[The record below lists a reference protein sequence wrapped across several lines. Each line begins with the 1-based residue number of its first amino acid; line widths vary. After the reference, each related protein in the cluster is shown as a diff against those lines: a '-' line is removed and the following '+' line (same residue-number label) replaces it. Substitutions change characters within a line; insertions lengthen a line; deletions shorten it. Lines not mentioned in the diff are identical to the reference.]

1 LGRRSSRYD
10 EGLFVVEGELLVA
23 EAFDAGWNVI
33 EQFQSIDARDQ
44 FRDGPPVSFLYGDD
58 FKKISDVM
66 SPQGVAAIV
75 SMEPPA
81 KLTKSAMTWCVVCDS
96 IADPGN
102 LGTIMRSAEAAGAST
117 ISLVGN
123 CVDPFSPKVVRA
135 SAGAVFH
142 VQMRLADTYEQLVA
156 QEVRLLGLTSHHAIA
171 GKSPSSLY
179 DVTTSGRLG
188 LVVGSES
195 HGISQS
201 APIHEWVTIAHV
213 GRSESLNAAMAA
225 TVACMYVAH
234 NRESAR

>member
-1 LGRRSSRYD
+1 MGRRSSRYE
-10 EGLFVVEGELLVA
+10 EGLFVVEGELLLA
-23 EAFDAGWNVI
+23 QAFDAGWNVI

-44 FRDGPPVSFLYGDD
+44 FRDGPPVSFLDGND

-75 SMEPPA
+75 SMEPPSR
-81 KLTKSAMTWCVVCDS
+81 LTNSIMSWCVVCDS

-117 ISLVGN
+117 ISLVGT

-135 SAGAVFH
+135 SAGAIFH
-142 VQMRLADTYEQLVA
+142 VQMRLADTFEQLLA
-156 QEVRLLGLTSHHAIA
+156 QKVRLVGLTSHDTVS
-171 GKSPSSLY
+171 GKSPKSLY
-179 DVTTSGRLG
+179 DLTTSGRLG

-195 HGISQS
+195 HGISKN
-201 APIHEWVTIAHV
+201 APIDEWITIAHV

-234 NRESAR
+234 NREAMR